1 MQYSTTLTQKGQATI
16 PVSLRRKLG
25 LKKGHKIV
33 FEEREKEVVIR
44 KKLSLDELQGSLKSD
59 IKFND
64 RMADKAV
71 GIFLASEYVKK
82 WQK

>member
-25 LKKGHKIV
+25 LKKGHKVV
-33 FEEREKEVVIR
+33 FEERMDEVVI
-44 KKLSLDELQGSLKSD
+44 KKRLSLDELQGSLKSD

-64 RMADKAV
+64 KAADKAV
-71 GIFLASEYVKK
+71 GEFLASEYVKK

>member
-1 MQYSTTLTQKGQATI
+1 MQYATTLTQKGQATI

-33 FEEREKEVVIR
+33 FEERKNEVVL
-44 KKLSLDELQGSLKSD
+44 KKRISLDDLQGSLKSSV
-59 IKFND
+59 KFDD
-64 RMADKAV
+64 RKADKAV
-71 GIFLASEYVKK
+71 GEFLASEYAKK

>member
-1 MQYSTTLTQKGQATI
+1 MQYTTTLTQKGQATI

-25 LKKGHKIV
+25 LEKGHKIT
-33 FEEREKEVVIR
+33 FEERGEDIIV
-44 KKLSLDELQGSLKSD
+44 KKNLSLDELQGSLQSN

-64 RMADKAV
+64 KKADKAV
-71 GIFLASEYVKK
+71 AEFVASEYVKK